1 MYNTNHVIFFVK
13 EMNKKHGNT
22 CIIEDTFMKK
32 KTTTTQIDKHFFE

>member
-32 KTTTTQIDKHFFE
+32 KNNNNTNRQTFL